1 MKSRS
6 STATTKFTMRI
17 AAAADKIGPYCRHC
31 EEPTGPAFG
40 PPDDKLRD
48 EAIHCRYAVP
58 WIASR
63 SLSSCAHSRDPVA
76 RNDGRIA
83 LATACRLAAVL
94 RPDLP
99 AAQAAPCHLRPAAK
113 L

>member
-6 STATTKFTMRI
+6 STATTKSTMRI

-40 PPDDKLRD
+40 RPDDKLRH

-58 WIASR
+58 WIASPD
-63 SLSSCAHSRDPVA
+63 LSSGAPSRDPVA
-76 RNDGRIA
+76 PNDGRGA
-83 LATACRLAAVL
+83 LTTASQEAAGP
-94 RPDLP
+94 RP
-99 AAQAAPCHLRPAAK
+99 ASQAAR
-113 L
+113 